1 MKSKLLN
8 GPDAVN
14 LIKDGDTITITSAG
28 LIGYPKYLLKCL
40 EQRYLEEKS
49 PRGLTLVSGCG
60 HGVWDHRGDS
70 RFAHPGFLKR
80 VICTHPDAVPP
91 LRKMIENDEI
101 EGYIFP
107 QGVLNQLFR
116 SIAAKQP
123 GIISK
128 IGLGTY
134 MDPRLEGGRV
144 NRAARE
150 ELIELIHLDNEEWLF
165 YRSFPINVAMIRA
178 TTADEKGNLTIER
191 EGMELQLLAVAS
203 AARSSGGK
211 VIAQVERIAASGSL
225 NPKDVVVP
233 GIMVDAIVIAENP
246 TENHMQTT
254 GTYYS
259 PYYSGELKSP
269 RGMANSN
276 EVKSVLTLED
286 IIARRA
292 TFELFPGAVVN
303 LGIGIPAAVG
313 AAAALEGIRDDLTFT
328 IELGVIGGIPAGIP
342 DFGVALDPEAF
353 ISHPSMFD
361 FYHGGGLDMT
371 FLGAAQ
377 VDQHG
382 NVNVSKFGP
391 RISGTGGFI
400 DISQS
405 TGKVVFCTY
414 FKAKG
419 LEGEISGGKLRITR
433 EGDIVKFV
441 ENVQQISF
449 NGRLARDENKE
460 VVIITERAVF
470 KLTGEGMV
478 LEEVAPGIDLDKDIL
493 GQMEFKPVIS
503 STLRTMD
510 ERIFRPGQVGHFKKE
525 I

>member
-1 MKSKLLN
+1 MKSKIFS
-8 GPDAVN
+8 GPDAVR

-40 EQRYLEEKS
+40 EQRYIEEGS

-60 HGVWDHRGDS
+60 HGVWDHWGDS

-116 SIAAKQP
+116 SIAARQP

-150 ELIELIHLDNEEWLF
+150 ELIELIHLNNEEWLL
-165 YRSFPINVAMIRA
+165 YKSFPINVAMIRA

-191 EGMELQLLAVAS
+191 EGLELQLLAVAS

-211 VIAQVERIAASGSL
+211 VIAQVERIAACGSL

-246 TENHMQTT
+246 TENHMQTP

-259 PYYSGELKSP
+259 PYYSGELKP
-269 RGMANSN
+269 PQDMFKTEEA
-276 EVKSVLTLED
+276 KTVLNLED

-313 AAAALEGIRDDLTFT
+313 PAAALEGIRDDLTFT
-328 IELGVIGGIPAGIP
+328 LELGVVGGVPAGIP
-342 DFGVALDPEAF
+342 DFGVSLGPEAF

-361 FYHGGGLDMT
+361 FYHGGGLDIT

-382 NVNVSKFGP
+382 NVNVSKFGT

-405 TGKVVFCTY
+405 TRKVVFCTF

-419 LEGEISGGKLRITR
+419 LEGEICDGRLRITK

-441 ENVQQISF
+441 NNVQQISF
-449 NGRLARDENKE
+449 NGRLAREEQKE

-470 KLTGEGMV
+470 RLADEGVV
-478 LEEVAPGIDLDKDIL
+478 LEEVAPGIDLEKDIL
-493 GQMEFKPVIS
+493 GQMEFNPVVS
-503 STLRTMD
+503 KNLRTMD
-510 ERIFRPGQVGHFKKE
+510 ERIFRPGPIGHFKK
-525 I
+525 